1 MSQLMSPVDWIQRW
15 RHLLHQNVHLYE
27 GLIFKEFDEDDAQK
41 RFYETEIAK
50 WHLLLESQFKTYKNN

>member
-15 RHLLHQNVHLYE
+15 RHILHQNVHLYE

-41 RFYETEIAK
+41 RFYQTEIAK
-50 WHLLLESQFKTYKNN
+50 WQLSPA